1 MQQLECRTY
10 SRTEIAE
17 LLSVNPKDSKHFKR
31 NIETKLQN
39 WGYGYEYTTKSITIT
54 SKPET
59 PEARLREILIR
70 QLNLDIQI
78 DTKAFACFI
87 CAFTDIEGFASMPW
101 GNRELILQQRYKV
114 NVTER
119 TLRNW
124 STVLIRNEYLAK
136 SEERTFWKTE
146 MCGADKIRTPVPE
159 DDPRMAEYFRRKSE
173 LLSVNR
179 KATIE
184 NNTPAHE
191 LNSFVWEL
199 TMKQLWREFNCCYYS
214 CKSFSFNAFDPEIS
228 GCLFEIQELTREMI
242 APPPLRKQEKPER
255 IKVLT
260 KEDFDGIFFQRKYL

>member
-1 MQQLECRTY
+1 MYRLECKTY

-59 PEARLREILIR
+59 PEAKLREILIR

-87 CAFTDIEGFASMPW
+87 CAFTDIDGFASMPG
-101 GNRELILQQRYKV
+101 GNRELILQQRYNV
-114 NVTER
+114 YVTER

-124 STVLIRNEYLAK
+124 SAVLIRNEYLAK

-159 DDPRMAEYFRRKSE
+159 NDPRMAEYFRRKSE
-173 LLSVNR
+173 LLKELS
-179 KATIE
+179 
-184 NNTPAHE
+184 PAHE
-191 LNSFVWEL
+191 DVWEL

-242 APPPLRKQEKPER
+242 APPPLRNQ
-255 IKVLT
+255 
-260 KEDFDGIFFQRKYL
+260 KESNKINAKNKEEFDAIFFA